1 MLNAIATQALSL
13 GISGL
18 LFVMWWYERQER
30 TRNATDVREAL
41 QYMDQISDVNG
52 HLLDVIRANTEA
64 LAALREELRSFR
76 VAEAEWRKHLVQQ
89 LEKLGQG
96 APRSFPRVRNEG

>member
-1 MLNAIATQALSL
+1 VGTDPLVTQALSL

-30 TRNATDVREAL
+30 ARNASNVQEAL
-41 QYMDQISDVNG
+41 HYMNQIADVNE

-64 LAALREELRSFR
+64 LAGLREELRAGR
-76 VAEAEWRKHLVQQ
+76 GAEAEWRARVSRQIEQ
-89 LEKLGQG
+89 LQG
-96 APRSFPRVRNEG
+96 S